1 MARPS
6 TQASLSSI
14 ESLVL
19 HKTLCEQ
26 TLERVALLA
35 DYVLGIVTARQHAL
49 VPCTLLLRPRVSY
62 TSTDPFAL

>member
-26 TLERVALLA
+26 TLERVVLLA

-49 VPCTLLLRPRVSY
+49 VPCTLLLRPQMSY
-62 TSTDPFAL
+62 TSTDSFAL